1 MIRTA
6 GFVGALAL
14 AGAAAMLSAGTAQ
27 AAVGTVTINGEPH
40 VDPVGCLNTDGTFY
54 TTFQITVGNGTDRAI
69 TFYSGRDCTGS
80 VLGELP
86 VEKLGYL
93 PKGGSIFVS

>member
-14 AGAAAMLSAGTAQ
+14 AGAAAVLSAGTAQ

-40 VDPVGCLNTDGTFY
+40 VDPVGCLNTDGTFFS
-54 TTFQITVGNGTDRAI
+54 TLQVTVGNGTDRPI
-69 TFYSGRDCTGS
+69 TLHSGRDCTGT

-93 PKGGSIFVS
+93 PKGSSISVG